1 MNEAHLNYT
10 IKISSIYM
18 FTIDIFLYMYLGGI
32 FLCQND
38 LVLSNMHLARDSEN
52 TSCLS
57 HFISTCSSGYEY
69 MRIKYLAYL
78 QPDLVFK
85 LLTSLQLESMEDT
98 T

>member
-1 MNEAHLNYT
+1 MN
-10 IKISSIYM
+10 
-18 FTIDIFLYMYLGGI
+18 
-32 FLCQND
+32 
-38 LVLSNMHLARDSEN
+38 LARDSEN